1 MTAAAAAAI
10 RLVDSHCHLHFAPL
24 AADIEGEMAAM
35 AAANVDA
42 ALVVATTAAEV
53 ETVVAL
59 ARRWPALFAA
69 VGIHPLKESG
79 EAEADAAQIARW
91 AADPKAVAIGET
103 GLDFSRGRGDEAEQK
118 NRFLAHIEAAKI
130 VAKPLVIHTR
140 ESLAET
146 LDILRAE
153 NAGAIGGVLHCFGG
167 DWEDARRA
175 LDLGFHIS
183 FTGIVSFKNGE
194 RMRAVAARVPADRY
208 MVETDAPY
216 LAPVPHRG
224 KPCRPAWTREVAQAT
239 AAARGE
245 TIEKVARD
253 TTRNFCELFG
263 ASLP

>member
-1 MTAAAAAAI
+1 M

-59 ARRWPALFAA
+59 ARQWPALFAA

-140 ESLAET
+140 ESLTET
-146 LDILRAE
+146 LDILRARKRGRDRRRVALFRRRLGRRAARARFGLSHFFHGHRQFQKRRADARGRGARSGGSIYGR
-153 NAGAIGGVLHCFGG
+153 NRRAVFGAGAAPRQALPPGV
-167 DWEDARRA
+167 DARSRA
-175 LDLGFHIS
+175 GDGDGARRDNRKSRARHNPQLLRIVRRVSALIS
-183 FTGIVSFKNGE
+183 
-194 RMRAVAARVPADRY
+194 AVR
-208 MVETDAPY
+208 
-216 LAPVPHRG
+216 
-224 KPCRPAWTREVAQAT
+224 
-239 AAARGE
+239 
-245 TIEKVARD
+245 
-253 TTRNFCELFG
+253 
-263 ASLP
+263 